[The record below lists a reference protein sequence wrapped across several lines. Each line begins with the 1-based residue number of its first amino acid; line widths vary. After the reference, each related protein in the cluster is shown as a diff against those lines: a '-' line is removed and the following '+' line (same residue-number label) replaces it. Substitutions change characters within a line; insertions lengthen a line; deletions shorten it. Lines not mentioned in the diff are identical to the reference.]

1 MTVTRTFLPLVI
13 IFTGAILSIPFFAHA
28 VFKESD
34 VVCIPCTIVKSGPK
48 DPRPICKTVACVD
61 RTGGGSVNGHCAAPG
76 ECKGESFSGAGQ
88 GGATGLDQVMKS
100 LGELFGKLMQQP
112 KPPESPPPSPPP
124 TTNPGDSK
132 GCLGVRFPTHDISLI
147 SNPCADYT
155 PEPIV
160 INPTDTGTS
169 SCSILDQ
176 AFGRCSGI
184 LNCPDVDVVI
194 CPSGTRAVSGGKD
207 SNGCTRA
214 DTCSASTTITFTVS
228 TSTDTNNQPTVSTS
242 TPNNNTNITPTTRI
256 NFKTNAKIGG
266 LTVPPGGMSGDIKQ
280 GEGGATA
287 VGGSRDTEKNVEV
300 AGFYGSETFGGQQSK
315 GVVAAWCQNRPW
327 ASNFLSKITGP
338 TFFDKICERLGYQVG
353 VPPAPPAPDVTLQQ
367 QPKSGGSATKN
378 PAATT
383 TATTPTIPPKVDI
396 WAVPVSVALGART
409 SVFWNSQGVS
419 NCTETSPDGGF
430 SHTSVSGGAATQ
442 PITHETV
449 FSISCLAP
457 DGTPITDSVTVNL
470 KI

>member
-1 MTVTRTFLPLVI
+1 MKAARTPLLLVI
-13 IFTGAILSIPFFAHA
+13 VSASVILSLPFFANAMGDSANLVCKQCVAKNPKNPQVCLA
-28 VFKESD
+28 VQCFD
-34 VVCIPCTIVKSGPK
+34 FTNGVTQGHCTPF
-48 DPRPICKTVACVD
+48 ICKAD
-61 RTGGGSVNGHCAAPG
+61 
-76 ECKGESFSGAGQ
+76 SFSGGGQ
-88 GGATGLDQVMKS
+88 PGGSAGLDQVMKS

-112 KPPESPPPSPPP
+112 PAGSTPPSN
-124 TTNPGDSK
+124 TNPGDPS
-132 GCLGVRFPTHDISLI
+132 GCLGSRFPTHDIALI

-155 PEPIV
+155 PEPIN
-160 INPTDTGTS
+160 IDPTDTGTS

-176 AFGRCSGI
+176 AFGRCTGTLS
-184 LNCPDVDVVI
+184 NCPDVDVVI
-194 CPSGTRAVSGGKD
+194 CPSGTRAVSGGRD
-207 SNGCTRA
+207 SNDCALR
-214 DTCSASTTITFTVS
+214 DTCTASTTITFTVS
-228 TSTDTNNQPTVSTS
+228 TSTATDTPSNVSTS
-242 TPNNNTNITPTTRI
+242 TPDNNTNITPTTRI
-256 NFKTNAKIGG
+256 NFKTNTKTGG
-266 LTVPPGGMSGDIKQ
+266 LTVPPGGMSGDIKE

-287 VGGSRDTEKNVEV
+287 VGGTRDTEKNVEV

-353 VPPAPPAPDVTLQQ
+353 IPPAPPAPETTLQQ

-378 PAATT
+378 SAAT
-383 TATTPTIPPKVDI
+383 ASSTTPTIPPKVDI
-396 WAVPVSVALGART
+396 WAVPISVALGART

-419 NCTETSPDGGF
+419 NCVETSPDGGF
-430 SHTSVSGGAATQ
+430 SHTSVSGGASTQ

-457 DGTPITDSVTVNL
+457 DGTPVTDSVTVNL